1 MTAHAALPII
11 STDPANMAPQG
22 RCKRVGSCFGTDG
35 GQNGMPAGT
44 RRVQSVPISPRW
56 VATATACSLFPG
68 SRNTV
73 LAGHPGLAETATG
86 FHDTIKFS
94 DSAPQFS
101 KDISLAFILIVSSG
115 RNSAYRTTL
124 DACSVTAIVV
134 IKAVTARIAAGSLC
148 RGYFNIGDNAAAA
161 MGYPPFGNKPV
172 AEAEGSETGYI
183 RGMTFGPGGGH
194 ADTVIPY
201 RPPHPGKERCSGLG
215 GYKP

>member
-1 MTAHAALPII
+1 M
-11 STDPANMAPQG
+11 
-22 RCKRVGSCFGTDG
+22 
-35 GQNGMPAGT
+35 
-44 RRVQSVPISPRW
+44 
-56 VATATACSLFPG
+56 
-68 SRNTV
+68 V

-101 KDISLAFILIVSSG
+101 KDISLAFILIMSLG
-115 RNSAYRTTL
+115 RDGTDRTTPN
-124 DACSVTAIVV
+124 ACSATAIAIVKTV
-134 IKAVTARIAAGSLC
+134 DPWVAVSPSC

-172 AEAEGSETGYI
+172 AEAECAETGHI

-194 ADTVIPY
+194 ADPVIPY
-201 RPPHPGKERCSGLG
+201 RPPHPGKGRCNGLG